1 MHLLDSIKLASS
13 QTETISNVA
22 DALESIGLERSWSEL
37 MFKQSHEIQNDTWV
51 SKDRDESIVIA
62 KERDDGAYD
71 ITTVSTSAIE
81 DEEGETFTTDAID
94 WDAKQAEIHGD
105 YPEYRMFHK
114 KQLGIGKVNKMFRAG
129 IFAIDQGI
137 SYKDK
142 FSISVCK
149 NILANNDGK
158 WKCSRGFRVF
168 EVSGQCEKCG
178 KELVL
183 KDKHMIAGFRCPNC
197 DTAYL
202 RYKSKLKGIQFRKA
216 RTFDVTI
223 TDIPCNLM
231 TGAIANKRILEDTT
245 MTKEELK
252 KKLLKAKIEEKDIDA
267 RLLEITD
274 EQLKELDEIPFA
286 DVLKEFKPKKEPK
299 EKVEEPDSEE
309 TLFVLDPDVLK
320 DFGNIVD
327 EKIHKALEGLTID
340 LPEEMELKEIP
351 GLEELKE
358 QVAELTKAVQS
369 LLDKDEKRLKELLD
383 GAPRSAKL
391 RVQRYKGKPKL
402 SEDEG
407 DEEDATDEEDEEDTV
422 AKNLPAWLAKEV
434 GYPAKKSKSLTPDG
448 AMAFGADGKAVSSLT
463 EFMLGGG
470 AE

>member
-1 MHLLDSIKLASS
+1 MHLLDSIKLSSS
-13 QTETISNVA
+13 QAETISSVA
-22 DALESIGLERSWSEL
+22 DALESIGLERSWAEL
-37 MFKQSHEIQNDTWV
+37 MFKQSHDIQNGIWV
-51 SKDRDESIVIA
+51 SKDAESIVIA

-71 ITTVSTSAIE
+71 ITTISTAAVE

-94 WDAKQAEIHGD
+94 WDAKQAEIHND

-142 FSISVCK
+142 FSLSVCK
-149 NILANNDGK
+149 NILTTNDGK
-158 WKCSRGFRVF
+158 WKCSRGFRVY

-183 KDKHMIAGFRCPNC
+183 KDRHMIAGFKCPNC

-202 RYKSKLKGIQFRKA
+202 RYKSKLKGIQFKKT

-231 TGAIANKRILEDTT
+231 TGAIANKRIVEDTT

-267 RLLEITD
+267 RLEDITD
-274 EQLKELDEIPFA
+274 EQLKELDDVPFA
-286 DVLKEFKPKKEPK
+286 DVLKEFKGKEKPEPK
-299 EKVEEPDSEE
+299 TEEETDE

-320 DFGNIVD
+320 DFGTIVD
-327 EKIHKALEGLTID
+327 EKIHKALEGLTIE

-358 QVAELTKAVQS
+358 QVVALTEAVNA
-369 LLDKDEKRLKELLD
+369 LLEKDEKRLKELLD
-383 GAPRSAKL
+383 GSPRNAKL
-391 RVQRYKGKPKL
+391 RVARFKSKKPV
-402 SEDEG
+402 
-407 DEEDATDEEDEEDTV
+407 TDEEDMTEDETAEEDDEEET
-422 AKNLPAWLAKEV
+422 AKNLPKWLAKEI
-434 GYPAKKSKSLTPDG
+434 GYPTKKSKSLTPDG
-448 AMAFGADGKAVSSLT
+448 AMVFGADGKAVTSLT
-463 EFMLGGG
+463 EFMTGGD
-470 AE
+470 A